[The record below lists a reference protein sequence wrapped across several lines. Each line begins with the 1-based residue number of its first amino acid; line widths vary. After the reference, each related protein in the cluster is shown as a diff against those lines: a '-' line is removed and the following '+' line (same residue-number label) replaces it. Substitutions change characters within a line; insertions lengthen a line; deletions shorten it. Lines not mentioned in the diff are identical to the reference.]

1 MMDSDRQIAYFSME
15 ISLEPGMPTYCGGL
29 GFLAGDLLRAAAD
42 RNLEITGVSLI
53 HRKGYFHQRLSDDGS
68 QTEEPCEWIVENF
81 LKELP
86 ERVSVSIENRIVQVR
101 AWQYDVI
108 GSKDG
113 RVPVYLLDTDLPE
126 NSEWDRCLTD
136 RLYGGDPWYRLCQEI
151 VLGIG
156 GVRMLRA
163 LGHRRLVRY
172 HMNEGHASLL
182 AMELLDEAAADA
194 GRQRIT
200 HDDVEAVRRKCV
212 FTTHTP
218 VPAGHDRFSIEMVTA
233 ALGRSEV
240 SEMREIFC
248 CGGELNMTYLALNLS
263 HYINGVAKKHTEIS
277 QRMFAGY
284 KIDDITNG
292 VHASTWTSLP
302 FQRLFDRYIP
312 GWKDDNFSLRYA
324 HNLPPDEVWEAH
336 ADAKTAL
343 LARVNR
349 ETAAGM
355 EANVLTFGFARRIAD
370 YKRAN
375 LLFHD
380 LERLRSFASL
390 EGGIQIVLAGKAHPG
405 DLVGRETIREI
416 FRAIQELKGQIRV
429 AYLTNYDW
437 ELGRLMTA
445 GVDVWL
451 NTPLPPKEASGTSG
465 MKAAVNGVP
474 SLSILDGWWI
484 EGCVEGI
491 TGWAIGGI
499 VRIQDLPQTTALDAA
514 SLYDKMEQIVIP
526 LYYQDRERF
535 IDVMRHAIALNGAFF
550 NSQRMLLQYVLNA
563 YFE

>member
-1 MMDSDRQIAYFSME
+1 MDSDRQIAYFSME

-29 GFLAGDLLRAAAD
+29 GFLAGDLLRSAAD
-42 RNLEITGVSLI
+42 RDLPITGVSLL
-53 HRKGYFHQRLSDDGS
+53 HRKGYFRQQLAADGS
-68 QTEEPCEWIVENF
+68 QSELPCEWVVEDF

-86 ERVSVSIENRIVQVR
+86 ARVAVSIENRSVLVR
-101 AWQYDVI
+101 AWQYNVV
-108 GSKDG
+108 GTKGG

-126 NSEWDRCLTD
+126 NSDWDRHLTD
-136 RLYGGDPWYRLCQEI
+136 HLYGGDPWYRLCQEI
-151 VLGIG
+151 ILGIG

-163 LGHRRLVRY
+163 LGHRKLTRY

-182 AMELLDEAAADA
+182 AIELLDEAAADA
-194 GRQRIT
+194 GREKFN

-218 VPAGHDRFSIEMVTA
+218 VPAGHDKFPMEMVNA
-233 ALGRSEV
+233 ALGRNEV

-292 VHASTWTSLP
+292 VHAATWASPP
-302 FQRLFDRYIP
+302 FQQVFDRYIP
-312 GWKDDNFSLRYA
+312 GWRDDNFSLRYA
-324 HNLPPDEVWEAH
+324 HNLPPGDVWEAH
-336 ADAKTAL
+336 AESKAML
-343 LARVNR
+343 LERVNR
-349 ETAAGM
+349 ETGTGM

-370 YKRAN
+370 YKRAD

-380 LERLRSFASL
+380 LEHLRSLARL
-390 EGGIQIVLAGKAHPG
+390 DGGIQIVLAGKAHPG
-405 DLVGRETIREI
+405 DVVGRDTIRSV
-416 FRAIQELKGQIRV
+416 FRAIEALKGQVRI
-429 AYLTNYDW
+429 AYLTDYNW

-484 EGCVEGI
+484 EGCFEGI
-491 TGWAIGGI
+491 TGWAIGGAA
-499 VRIQDLPQTTALDAA
+499 RTPDLSQTTTLDAA
-514 SLYDKMEQIVIP
+514 SLYEKMEQVVIP
-526 LYYQDRERF
+526 LYYHDRDRF
-535 IDVMRHAIALNGAFF
+535 IDIMRHAIAINGAFF
-550 NSQRMLLQYVLNA
+550 NGQRMLLQYVLNA

>member
-1 MMDSDRQIAYFSME
+1 
-15 ISLEPGMPTYCGGL
+15 MPTYCGGL

-42 RNLEITGVSLI
+42 CNVAITGVTLL
-53 HRKGYFHQRLSDDGS
+53 HRKGYFRQRLSEDGS
-68 QTEEPCEWIVENF
+68 QSEEPCEWIVGNF

-86 ERVSVSIENRIVQVR
+86 QRITVNIENRTVQVR
-101 AWQYDVI
+101 AWQYEVI
-108 GSKDG
+108 GSKGG

-126 NSEWDRCLTD
+126 NSDWDRRITD
-136 RLYGGDPWYRLCQEI
+136 RLYGGDPWYRMCQEI

-156 GVRMLRA
+156 GVRMLRS
-163 LGHRRLVRY
+163 LGHRQLVRY

-182 AMELLDEAAADA
+182 AMELLDESAADA
-194 GRQRIT
+194 GRQKFT

-218 VPAGHDRFSIEMVTA
+218 VPAGHDRFPIEMVTA
-233 ALGRSEV
+233 ALGRNEV
-240 SEMREIFC
+240 SEMREVFC

-292 VHASTWTSLP
+292 VHVATWASLP

-312 GWKDDNFSLRYA
+312 GWKDDNFSLRCA
-324 HNLPPDEVWEAH
+324 HNLPPEDVWEAH
-336 ADAKTAL
+336 AEAKAAL
-343 LARVNR
+343 LERVNR
-349 ETAAGM
+349 ETGAGM

-380 LERLRSFASL
+380 LDRLRSLARL

-405 DLVGRETIREI
+405 DTVGRETIRAI
-416 FRAIQELKGQIRV
+416 FRAIQDLKGQVRV

-484 EGCVEGI
+484 EGCVEGV
-491 TGWAIGGI
+491 TGWAIGDP
-499 VRIQDLPQTTALDAA
+499 VRTQDLSRTTALDAA
-514 SLYDKMEQIVIP
+514 SLYDNIERIVIP
-526 LYYQDRERF
+526 LYYHDRDRF
-535 IDVMRHAIALNGAFF
+535 IDIMRHAISLNGAFF
-550 NSQRMLLQYVLNA
+550 NCQRMLLQYVLNA